1 MTDDNNNNA
10 DHESWNV
17 HLSVAHAD
25 TVFHG
30 CGLKVL
36 AHCQLCPY
44 LWGTVWI
51 TRPTRLVTRPEHG
64 TLTHTHVK
72 HCEAMR
78 RQPTAGCSPDEITS
92 KISLKISQNHWR
104 QLWTSGSLWPIET
117 RKWKKRIPCFFRQVA
132 RSWRCREV
140 IPPGGNVKFQ
150 TRTISS
156 SKITLEPT
164 KPSISQSCPGAH
176 GLGSP
181 KSSLGMAVPVRSSR
195 RRRRKLHVENATLIP
210 APIFSEPQGHQLEP
224 WWFSKG

>member
-51 TRPTRLVTRPEHG
+51 TRPTQLVTRPEHG

-104 QLWTSGSLWPIET
+104 QLWTSGSL
-117 RKWKKRIPCFFRQVA
+117 
-132 RSWRCREV
+132 
-140 IPPGGNVKFQ
+140 
-150 TRTISS
+150 
-156 SKITLEPT
+156 
-164 KPSISQSCPGAH
+164 
-176 GLGSP
+176 
-181 KSSLGMAVPVRSSR
+181 KSSWFFVTHRDPEMKETHPMFFSPSCQVMAMQGGHPTWRQCKVPNPHHLIFKDHSWAHKAINFAILPWSTWLGFSQIFTGNGGPG
-195 RRRRKLHVENATLIP
+195 
-210 APIFSEPQGHQLEP
+210 PI
-224 WWFSKG
+224 